1 MGITKE
7 YKNYAS
13 LQPNKIA
20 IKENDR
26 VLTYKEWFESVCKVA
41 NWLAEKESK
50 NKTIA
55 IVLENRIEF
64 LQLFAGLCYG
74 RMGLCAIR
82 YKMEKG

>member
-7 YKNYAS
+7 YKKHAS

-41 NWLAEKESK
+41 RWLNEK
-50 NKTIA
+50 
-55 IVLENRIEF
+55 NRRIK
-64 LQLFAGLCYG
+64 
-74 RMGLCAIR
+74 R
-82 YKMEKG
+82 